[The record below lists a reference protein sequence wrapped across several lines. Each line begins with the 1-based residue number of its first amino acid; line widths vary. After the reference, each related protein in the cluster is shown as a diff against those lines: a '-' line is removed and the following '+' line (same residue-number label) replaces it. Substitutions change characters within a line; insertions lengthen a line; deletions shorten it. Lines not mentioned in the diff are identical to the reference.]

1 MSGSTGTWTSPL
13 SNTCLCRQIKG
24 LKQKGKTQEGRDIGA
39 KLVAATTKG
48 TGEQTIRSRKD
59 ELKEHFFGIGNYHA
73 TKDTLDAFLRDQ
85 EVKQLLPAGFSV
97 LSKQDQ
103 IDAKATKMLL
113 AAGKEFFTKLLV
125 SNGRKSDVDRAKKG
139 GRPVSWA
146 KGVCAVQC
154 KAHPN
159 TSQCQV
165 RSVWMVVG
173 VILCLGLLQ

>member
-1 MSGSTGTWTSPL
+1 V
-13 SNTCLCRQIKG
+13 R
-24 LKQKGKTQEGRDIGA
+24 
-39 KLVAATTKG
+39 ATTKG

-103 IDAKATKMLL
+103 IDAKATRMLL

-125 SNGRKSDVDRAKKG
+125 SNGRKSDVDRNVYLAAAASWVFLGFGISRDRELGQIQLDQHGFVEQMLADYNVKKDVTQHQNEI
-139 GRPVSWA
+139 RNNW
-146 KGVCAVQC
+146 
-154 KAHPN
+154 
-159 TSQCQV
+159 
-165 RSVWMVVG
+165 
-173 VILCLGLLQ
+173 IF